1 MAVKRWSWRVIF
13 LLAMALPSRGLAQDR
28 DLTFLDSLREDHRH
42 FGDTAVDYLESLK
55 QYPDES
61 PAVRDVWDLEM
72 AKSLLDEAR
81 SIGDIAERS
90 RVIDS
95 AQRHLKQFAQDKP
108 NHPGVLQ
115 AQLISATM
123 VIDQANEALAAGR
136 RMKEGP
142 EKSAQLAVARK
153 TFEQARPI
161 LEGVVKNWSDRL
173 AQMGSPPRGTN
184 LTKKQLD
191 VLDAR
196 RRLEINLVQARA
208 PLSLIDYDIAQT
220 YTAKGED
227 GKRRNSLNRSAK
239 ALDDIFQQYRDR
251 DPNSPEGQLA
261 IYVHSWNGKV
271 DEELDALDDAK
282 AIYDEVL
289 ENFQDLSKDTKSVF
303 PMATGK
309 VSKTYVK
316 TDIDDIL
323 ARTKHFSLLLLA
335 KGSKHETEYLS
346 QAREFVENE
355 EYKKNLKTEWGY
367 QAAALEL
374 ADHVA
379 AAAEKENKP
388 SEKDKLTHEAIKIAG
403 EMAGIPGEF
412 QREFIDLRNRLRPGA
427 ADSPQSVFEAMDEA
441 GRAMEKK
448 QWDEATK
455 WLNKAQEIEEQG
467 AKKDPGQ
474 LSRIREALA
483 NCAMQPISEEYKAA
497 SEKGNITKE
506 QWSAWTEGAEKV
518 ARDNKKTLAAERA
531 MEFALDCAAQL
542 HRLTVEEEKSAA
554 ARGDQ
559 AAEKVAATDREAALK
574 RLKDA
579 VDYTLATYPGTGEA
593 DKARMSLARVN
604 AMDGKYSEAL
614 QVYESIEPTS
624 DKYAEALDMRGRI
637 HDTLYLL
644 ERNKKEAD
652 RNTKAMEEH
661 RQKAV
666 RDFTES
672 VAAAKKNLK
681 DGDPYPD
688 GLLKTQLVLAQ
699 IHLDA
704 KEFKEAS
711 EVVDPIVTLISGAKP
726 MELDK
731 TMLDIFS
738 VALRADLGLN
748 DFKKAGQAGA
758 VLIDIGPDK
767 TDINAAL
774 VSFVQRLDG
783 ERRQIQ
789 DTLNNL
795 PDSTPPAEA
804 EKIRGNFISVKSM
817 LGDLLT
823 KLAGRRELTPQ
834 TMVYL
839 GNLFGDID
847 MSTEA
852 EQQYRT
858 VLEKAN
864 ADPVFMKDKQNASL
878 LNAVRAKQIG
888 MLRKREKYQEAKEV
902 ADKLVAEI
910 PDALEPLVER
920 AKIYQDWAA
929 KDPAKFDDAIGS
941 WTEIRRRLERY
952 VPAAEPKGGALNDR
966 QRSLQ
971 QNYYDAVYNTV
982 VCLLSQA
989 KRLQAT
995 DKVAA
1000 IIKAQTG
1007 EKVLNSVLQFHPK
1020 LDGAEATIKRF
1031 GAMQAQLEAIR
1042 GTP

>member
-1 MAVKRWSWRVIF
+1 MLVNRCSWWFVVF
-13 LLAMALPSRGLAQDR
+13 LAIAMPSRGLAEDR
-28 DLTFLDSLREDHRH
+28 DLAFLHALQERH
-42 FGDTAVDYLESLK
+42 YGDTAVDYLKTLRTS
-55 QYPDES
+55 PDA
-61 PAVRDVWDLEM
+61 PAAVVDVWDLEL

-81 SIGDIAERS
+81 SIGDIAERA
-90 RVIDS
+90 RMIDE
-95 AQRHLKQFAQDKP
+95 AQRHLNQFAKDKP
-108 NHPGVLQ
+108 NHPGALQ

-123 VIDQANEALAAGR
+123 VVDQANEALVAGR
-136 RMKEGP
+136 RMKDGA
-142 EKSAQLAVARK
+142 EKSAALAAARK
-153 TFEQARPI
+153 TYEQARPL
-161 LEGVVKNWSDRL
+161 LESVVKNWSDRL
-173 AQMGSPPRGTN
+173 TQMGPPPRGAN
-184 LTKKQLD
+184 LTKKQRDL
-191 VLDAR
+191 LDAR
-196 RRLEINLVQARA
+196 RRLETNLVQARA

-220 YTAKGED
+220 YTAKAED
-227 GKRRNSLNRSAK
+227 GKRRNSLNAAAK
-239 ALDDIFQQYRDR
+239 ALDDIFQQYRDK

-261 IYVHSWNGKV
+261 LYVHSWNGKV
-271 DEELDALDDAK
+271 DEELDGLDDAK

-289 ENFQDLSKDTKSVF
+289 ENFQDLSREAKSIF
-303 PMATGK
+303 PNETGRD
-309 VSKTYVK
+309 SKIYVK
-316 TDIDDIL
+316 TEIDDIL

-335 KGSKHETEYLS
+335 RNPRRVKEYLAQS
-346 QAREFVENE
+346 REFIENE

-367 QAAALEL
+367 QAAALDL
-374 ADHVA
+374 AEHVA
-379 AAAEKENKP
+379 AAAERESTP
-388 SEKDKLTHEAIKIAG
+388 SEKDKLTREALKIAG
-403 EMAGIPGEF
+403 EMAGIPSEF

-455 WLNKAQEIEEQG
+455 WLNKAQEIEEQQG
-467 AKKDPGQ
+467 AKKDASQ

-483 NCAMQPISEEYKAA
+483 SCAMQPISEKYRAA
-497 SEKGNITKE
+497 SEKGNITKQ
-506 QWSAWTEGAEKV
+506 QWTAWIDGAEKV
-518 ARDNKKTLAAERA
+518 ARDYKKTLTAERA

-542 HRLTVEEEKSAA
+542 HRLTVEQEKSAA
-554 ARGDQ
+554 AARDK
-559 AAEKVAATDREAALK
+559 AAEKVAAADREAALK

-579 VDYTLATYPGTGEA
+579 VDYTLTTYPGTGEA
-593 DKARMSLARVN
+593 DKARMSLARIN
-604 AMDGKYSEAL
+604 AMDGKYVEAL

-672 VAAAKKNLK
+672 VAAAKKNLRP
-681 DGDPYPD
+681 GDPYPD

-711 EVVDPIVTLISGAKP
+711 DVVDPFVATISAAKP

-731 TMLDIFS
+731 TMLEMFS

-783 ERRQIQ
+783 ERRTIQ

-804 EKIRGNFISVKSM
+804 EKIRAKFSSVKNM

-823 KLAGRRELTPQ
+823 KLAGRQQLTPQ
-834 TMVYL
+834 TMVYI
-839 GNLFGDID
+839 GNLFGDIE
-847 MSTEA
+847 MTNEA
-852 EQQYRT
+852 EQQYRN

-864 ADPVFMKDKQNASL
+864 ADPDFMKDKQNALL
-878 LNAVRAKQIG
+878 LNAVRAKEIG
-888 MLRKREKYQEAKEV
+888 LLRKREKYQEAKEV
-902 ADKLVAEI
+902 ADKLVAEF

-929 KDPAKFDDAIGS
+929 KDPSKFDDAIGS

-952 VPAAEPKGGALNDR
+952 VPPADPSGRTLSDR

-971 QNYYDAVYNTV
+971 QSYYDAVYNTV
-982 VCLLSQA
+982 FCLLSQA
-989 KRLQAT
+989 KRLQAA
-995 DKVAA
+995 DRAAA
-1000 IIKAQTG
+1000 IAKAQTG

-1020 LDGAEATIKRF
+1020 LDGGEATPKRF
-1031 GAMQAQLEAIR
+1031 AAIKAQLEAIR
-1042 GTP
+1042 GAP